1 MAQIDIENP
10 FVVGKYVSDEYF
22 CDRKAETEFLKK
34 QIVNGRNVALI
45 SERRMGKSGLI
56 QHTFAQKDIQDDF
69 NTFFIDIYATGSLP
83 EFVYM
88 LGKAVFEK
96 LKPQKTWWFE
106 DFFRIVESL
115 RIGFKMDPVTGEPEL
130 DIGIGDIKKPETTLD
145 EIFLY
150 LEKSGKKN
158 IVAIDEFQQIGEY
171 PQKNV
176 EALLRTRIQRCTTT
190 QFIFAGSKKH
200 MMSNMFHSPAKPFYQ
215 SVITTG
221 LMPIPVEIYTL
232 FAQELF
238 EERGKKLDAE
248 VAGKVHAAFCGTT
261 WFVQMMMNELFS
273 LTPARGRCTEDMIET
288 AMQNIIQVQEYSYM
302 EILANRLSARQKQMI
317 QALARDRKATAITSS
332 EYINRHRLGS
342 ASSVQAAIR
351 PLIDGD
357 LVTKDD
363 DGYRISDYFFS
374 EWLRRNF

>member
-1 MAQIDIENP
+1 MAQIEIENP

-22 CDRKAETEFLKK
+22 CDREAETDFLKK

-56 QHTFAQKDIQDDF
+56 QHTFAQRDIQNGF

-83 EFVYM
+83 EFVYL

-96 LKPQKTWWFE
+96 LKPQKTRWFE

-115 RIGFKMDPVTGEPEL
+115 RIGFKMDPVTGEPGL

-150 LEKSGKKN
+150 LENSGKKN

-171 PQKNV
+171 PQKIV
-176 EALLRTRIQRCTTT
+176 EALLRTKIQMCTTT

-215 SVITTG
+215 SVITMG
-221 LMPIPVEIYTL
+221 LNPIPVEIYSL
-232 FAQELF
+232 FAKELF
-238 EERGKKLDAE
+238 EEKGKKLDVGVAE
-248 VAGKVHAAFCGTT
+248 KVHETFCGTT

-273 LTPARGRCTEDMIET
+273 LTPAGGRCTEDMIET
-288 AMQNIIQVQEYSYM
+288 AMQNIIQVQEYSYR

-317 QALARDRKATAITSS
+317 QALARDRKATAITSA
-332 EYINRHRLGS
+332 EFINRHRLGS

-351 PLIDGD
+351 PLIAED

>member
-22 CDRKAETEFLKK
+22 CDREAETDFLKK

-56 QHTFAQKDIQDDF
+56 QHTFAQRDILDDF

-83 EFVYM
+83 EFVYL

-96 LKPQKTWWFE
+96 LKPQKTRWFE

-115 RIGFKMDPVTGEPEL
+115 RIGFKMDPVTGEPGL

-150 LEKSGKKN
+150 LENSGKKN

-176 EALLRTRIQRCTTT
+176 EALLRTKIQMCTTT

-215 SVITTG
+215 SVITMG
-221 LMPIPVEIYTL
+221 LMPIPVEIYTI

-238 EERGKKLDAE
+238 EVRGKKLDAE
-248 VAGKVHAAFCGTT
+248 VAGKGHAAFSGTT

-273 LTPARGRCTEDMIET
+273 LTPSGGRCTADMIET
-288 AMQNIIQVQEYSYM
+288 AMLNIIQVQEYSYR
-302 EILANRLSARQKQMI
+302 EILANRLSAKQKQMM
-317 QALARDRKATAITSS
+317 QALARDRKATAITSA
-332 EYINRHRLGS
+332 EFINHHRLGS
-342 ASSVQAAIR
+342 ASSVQAAIK
-351 PLIDGD
+351 PLLNDN
-357 LVTKDD
+357 LVTRDD